1 MRLRTLALA
10 TLLLAGLPA
19 CKGKTK
25 VQDNP
30 ETVKQLENCQNLAEE
45 RQKWITT
52 LEGKLAALREGGGGE
67 GEVVVNVT
75 GEGTVKIVAGQG
87 PHQTARPKDPV
98 ATAADKELYSAFLE
112 KVNGSRGQMRKCY
125 QNALKK
131 DSSLTARTITL
142 HVTVKY
148 RANGKVAR
156 ADFDKRLSPAFGS
169 CMTAVARDWK
179 LPPTPRGV
187 TFKTPVML
195 TPQ

>member
-1 MRLRTLALA
+1 M
-10 TLLLAGLPA
+10 G

-25 VQDNP
+25 IQDTP
-30 ETVKQLENCQNLAEE
+30 ETLEQLENCRNRADE

-52 LEGKLAALREGGGGE
+52 LEGKLAELREGAGDE

-75 GEGTVKIVAGQG
+75 GDGTVEIVAGRG
-87 PHQTARPKDPV
+87 PNQTSRPKEPV
-98 ATAADKELYSAFLE
+98 ATAADKELYEAFIK

-142 HVTVKY
+142 HVTVRY

-156 ADFDKRLSPAFGS
+156 ADFDKRLTPAFGS
-169 CMTAVARDWK
+169 CMTAVARDWR

-187 TFKTPVML
+187 TFKTPVTL